1 MPLSADGGGTTAS
14 GGNAADGGHDRC
26 TVAPLGMR
34 PDSVKVEAALTIA
47 FSFGRRLSVV
57 YLSFRT
63 LTNKC
68 MIESALYVCV

>member
-26 TVAPLGMR
+26 TDAPLGMR

-47 FSFGRRLSVV
+47 FSMRLADGSPWCT
-57 YLSFRT
+57 FPF
-63 LTNKC
+63 
-68 MIESALYVCV
+68 ALLQINV